1 MGAGGKGP
9 ARATEPRCRGDHPVL
24 PYPIDRRLRLC
35 ARVGTQHLFIVVRCR
50 SCVVPGVRR
59 RCVWR
64 QCYTCARGACGVQGG
79 VLARGAALWLR
90 LLLQRRVRCGAR
102 DVGRACRGKCARGGC
117 VRGARAGCRGVGLAS
132 CHIFGRG
139 VASLLGRRACAP
151 PVPVLVMSLMPLR
164 VVGAVVAA
172 VPLLFVVRAHGV
184 AGGPRGTAARG
195 AAAVLAWRWR

>member
-1 MGAGGKGP
+1 MGGGGKRP
-9 ARATEPRCRGDHPVL
+9 SSATGPRCRGGTPVL
-24 PYPIDRRLRLC
+24 AYPIDRRLRLC
-35 ARVGTQHLFIVVRCR
+35 ARVGTQHLFVVVRRR
-50 SCVVPGVRR
+50 SCVVSGA
-59 RCVWR
+59 WR
-64 QCYTCARGACGVQGG
+64 SAALLPARYYACARGACGVQGG

-90 LLLQRRVRCGAR
+90 LRLERCVRCGAR

-132 CHIFGRG
+132 CHICGRG

-172 VPLLFVVRAHGV
+172 VPLLFVVYFV
-184 AGGPRGTAARG
+184 C
-195 AAAVLAWRWR
+195 LYS